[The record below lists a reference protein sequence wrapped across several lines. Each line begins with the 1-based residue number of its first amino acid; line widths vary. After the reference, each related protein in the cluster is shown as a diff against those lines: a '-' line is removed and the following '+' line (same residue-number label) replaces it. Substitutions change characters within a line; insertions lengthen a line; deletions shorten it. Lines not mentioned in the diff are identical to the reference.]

1 MGSKVTKV
9 AEKVAT
15 DTAEDLRKA
24 AGSFESVIPGTPCG
38 KADITQLCARRFT
51 QYYIYLQEIIN
62 TLFHYYIAMPTNVSY
77 ADYSCA
83 PPPPPPP

>member
-24 AGSFESVIPGTPCG
+24 AGSFEGAIPGEHTHTHTLSLSLSLSLSRSQMALYGVFYCSRSG
-38 KADITQLCARRFT
+38 VAERAR
-51 QYYIYLQEIIN
+51 
-62 TLFHYYIAMPTNVSY
+62 A
-77 ADYSCA
+77 A
-83 PPPPPPP
+83 PQTSHSSH

>member
-24 AGSFESVIPGTPCG
+24 AGSFEGAIPGKPLVINIISYIG
-38 KADITQLCARRFT
+38 KGREIT
-51 QYYIYLQEIIN
+51 E
-62 TLFHYYIAMPTNVSY
+62 
-77 ADYSCA
+77 
-83 PPPPPPP
+83 

>member
-24 AGSFESVIPGTPCG
+24 AGSFEGAIPGEHTH
-38 KADITQLCARRFT
+38 THT
-51 QYYIYLQEIIN
+51 H
-62 TLFHYYIAMPTNVSY
+62 TLSLSLSLSLSLKRLYGVFYCSRSGVAERTRTASQTT
-77 ADYSCA
+77 YSSH
-83 PPPPPPP
+83 

>member
-24 AGSFESVIPGTPCG
+24 AGSFEGVIPGKPHHS
-38 KADITQLCARRFT
+38 L
-51 QYYIYLQEIIN
+51 
-62 TLFHYYIAMPTNVSY
+62 LFHYVCSEMLFLGYKGLLYTTLKFRFVSISETEKNSLWPRSGV
-77 ADYSCA
+77 AA
-83 PPPPPPP
+83 GV